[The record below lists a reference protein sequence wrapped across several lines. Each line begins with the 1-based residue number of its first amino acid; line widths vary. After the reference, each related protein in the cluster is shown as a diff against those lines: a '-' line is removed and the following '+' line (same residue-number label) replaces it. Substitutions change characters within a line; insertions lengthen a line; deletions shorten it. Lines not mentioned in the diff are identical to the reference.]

1 MSDEVSQFLE
11 QVERLRGQQIE
22 EDEVRAKELEDYLAA
37 KRERQARREERA
49 RSISPQKSSPANT
62 PSPRAN
68 RRSLHRS
75 SDALRLDSP
84 QSRSREASI
93 DSDADLESMTSAPA
107 STSPTKE
114 NQSPFDADAKR
125 GSTSARGSPLAWQ
138 RRPTSRGGTR
148 PLSMVAAQNATQR
161 SLAGTQEQH
170 PASATEPSFS
180 KDQIAQ
186 ALGSKDPAWFRQTA
200 DRGQSSAAY
209 RRSQVEDDDR
219 LDMASVKAQLPGMS
233 AESTR
238 ASEPSSPPATS
249 RLASPLPLNPPRFD
263 GPREDKDSK
272 DAESPS
278 PTGRA
283 SPARTPSPTKGMGGF
298 VQSAMMK
305 RSDSVKRWSVTSPP
319 GLTRADSIASSRGPY
334 DRSSALAGS
343 RPQSV
348 IREKSTTPSSSR
360 PTSRHGEPQPEI
372 DTAPSTK
379 RVPSDTSVG
388 EASTPKTEEPEA
400 KIPTSPSKTMDPRR
414 WSPTKASWLETALNK
429 PESPKPQSKPGTPT
443 QPSWMADLN
452 KNKTG
457 EGSGRPVSMSHRHQV
472 SIGGLMRSS
481 PMGGGAKP
489 NSTGLGGIYSPPPG
503 GNRPLPGHSVKLSIS
518 KISISPEPEAEAEA
532 EPTEQAEEL
541 SKMEESQ
548 EPVKKS
554 SPTGPPPVTKP
565 KPETPPKKDFRSTL
579 RQRAAEP
586 TAGKSE
592 EPEFKN
598 VFGNLRR
605 TKTQNYVAPDT
616 LKDNIARGKAALNV
630 TGGPKRTERV
640 DEFKE
645 AILKKKDDF
654 KQAQAEGKGVIRSS
668 TTAGPKPLPEGL
680 ARRQELGKPVGFS
693 RRDPSSEA
701 KLAAPKKPESPK
713 PSPKPRNIS
722 GQPLSPP
729 ASSTKSPESEGLK
742 RTATEPVDASLAPET
757 RSMPALQKETS
768 APSRLQQGRGG
779 SGKLA
784 DRFNSNLAGMLARGP
799 PPMATNG
806 GKKSEDSAQTTSGS
820 AGGSSEPTAPGPQ
833 LTHMTKNRARGPRR
847 KAPTSSAA
855 PAVTKEKSV
864 PNVEPSQPTPSVAS
878 PTLNRDQASEVS
890 TFSTPAD
897 DKPASSF
904 SVQQQVAAKA
914 ALRGKPPPVKP
925 AAYSPELADQS
936 SRPKPLSTR
945 RLPSQPEKP
954 AEREVSP
961 IRPHKTGDAASQPG
975 SPKKLDVK
983 RMSRFLDEPAD
994 AKIEG
999 PKEPVKLTHQRTG
1012 SRSPVKH
1019 FERSLPEPTPSSPTK
1034 VDSEPVES
1042 VGSAAARFGDSAA
1055 KSPPIK
1061 PKPAFEKSSVA
1072 STPSRIQG
1080 ARALPIPPTDG
1091 AKSPARVE
1099 SPSRSPTKAGND
1111 ISTLFQDFFGS
1122 DRPRKDYRV
1131 DPAEILMNRPQA
1143 GAKVKSSGVQ
1153 MFQISGDGKKLPMPT
1168 HNEHVLFEK
1177 EMYICSHDFT
1187 SAAGKKTFEVY
1198 FWIGD
1203 EVAESAA
1210 DDAQLFASR
1219 EARSVGGRLIKLR
1232 QGKESSEFIQALGG
1246 AIITRRGS
1254 STKHDSLAPS
1264 MLCGRRYLEGV
1275 AFDEVDF
1282 SPASLCAGFPYLI
1295 TKNGAC
1301 CLWKG
1306 KGCDVDELSCA
1317 KLIGMDLALMGVL
1330 NEVDDGAETDAFW
1343 GLFDGGKKPHSADH
1357 WRLKPNYGKYG
1368 SRLFCS
1374 DADSRQQIYEVH
1386 PFNQADLT
1394 TSSIYILDA
1403 FFEIY
1408 IIVGSRAQSQYA
1420 SFRNALDFAQEY
1432 AILASGMEDR
1442 PFVPY
1447 STVVLEGIPRDLR
1460 SVFRKWDDAKSPTTV
1475 AGPGAGGQSGGLKRG
1490 RSLRVVP
1497 LTQALQAFAE

>member
-1 MSDEVSQFLE
+1 
-11 QVERLRGQQIE
+11 
-22 EDEVRAKELEDYLAA
+22 
-37 KRERQARREERA
+37 
-49 RSISPQKSSPANT
+49 
-62 PSPRAN
+62 
-68 RRSLHRS
+68 
-75 SDALRLDSP
+75 
-84 QSRSREASI
+84 
-93 DSDADLESMTSAPA
+93 
-107 STSPTKE
+107 
-114 NQSPFDADAKR
+114 
-125 GSTSARGSPLAWQ
+125 
-138 RRPTSRGGTR
+138 
-148 PLSMVAAQNATQR
+148 MVAAQNATQR
-161 SLAGTQEQH
+161 SLAGTQEQQ

-200 DRGQSSAAY
+200 DRGQGSAAY

-233 AESTR
+233 AEPKR
-238 ASEPSSPPATS
+238 ASEPTSPPAAAT
-249 RLASPLPLNPPRFD
+249 LASPLPLNPPRFD
-263 GPREDKDSK
+263 GPSEDKDQK
-272 DAESPS
+272 DIESPS
-278 PTGRA
+278 PPGRM
-283 SPARTPSPTKGMGGF
+283 SPTRTPSPTKGMGGF

-334 DRSSALAGS
+334 DRSSALVGS

-348 IREKSTTPSSSR
+348 IREKSTTPGSSR
-360 PTSRHGEPQPEI
+360 PTSRHGEPQLEL
-372 DTAPSTK
+372 DTAPTTK
-379 RVPSDTSVG
+379 RIASDTSI
-388 EASTPKTEEPEA
+388 EEEPAPNTEA
-400 KIPTSPSKTMDPRR
+400 VEARLPTSPSKTMDPRR

-429 PESPKPQSKPGTPT
+429 PESPKPHSKPSTPT

-452 KNKTG
+452 KTKTS
-457 EGSGRPVSMSHRHQV
+457 EGNGRPLSMSHKHQV

-503 GNRPLPGHSVKLSIS
+503 GNRPLPGHGVKLSIS
-518 KISISPEPEAEAEA
+518 KSSISPDPEPETEQ
-532 EPTEQAEEL
+532 TEQAED
-541 SKMEESQ
+541 STKMEESQ
-548 EPVKKS
+548 EPVKKA
-554 SPTGPPPVTKP
+554 SPTGSPPVTKP

-579 RQRAAEP
+579 RQRPAEV
-586 TAGKSE
+586 TAGKAE

-605 TKTQNYVAPDT
+605 TKTQNYVAPDL
-616 LKDNIARGKAALNV
+616 LKDNITRGKAALSV
-630 TGGPKRTERV
+630 TGGPKKTERV

-654 KQAQAEGKGVIRSS
+654 KKAQADGMGVTRSS
-668 TTAGPKPLPEGL
+668 TLAESKPLPEGL
-680 ARRQELGKPVGFS
+680 ARRAELGKAAGFS
-693 RRDPSSEA
+693 RREPSAETKPA
-701 KLAAPKKPESPK
+701 VPKKPESPK

-729 ASSTKSPESEGLK
+729 ATSAKSPEPERLK
-742 RTATEPVDASLAPET
+742 RTTTEPVDASQGPEL
-757 RSMPALQKETS
+757 RSMPTLQKETS

-779 SGKLA
+779 NGKLG
-784 DRFNSNLAGMLARGP
+784 DRFNSSLAGMLARGP

-806 GKKSEDSAQTTSGS
+806 GQKSEESAATTGS
-820 AGGSSEPTAPGPQ
+820 AGGSSEPSAPGPQ

-847 KAPTSSAA
+847 KAPTSSATSAA
-855 PAVTKEKSV
+855 PTKERSV
-864 PNVEPSQPTPSVAS
+864 PGVDGPQSVPSASSSAVSRGTPSEDTV
-878 PTLNRDQASEVS
+878 
-890 TFSTPAD
+890 PA
-897 DKPASSF
+897 PRASSPVDERPSSGF

-914 ALRGKPPPVKP
+914 ALRGKPAPTKP
-925 AAYSPELADQS
+925 AVHSPDPMDETSQP
-936 SRPKPLSTR
+936 RPLSIR

-954 AEREVSP
+954 AERELSP

-983 RMSRFLDEPAD
+983 RMSRFLDEPTD
-994 AKIEG
+994 GPKSEG
-999 PKEPVKLTHQRTG
+999 SKEPVKLTHQRTG
-1012 SRSPVKH
+1012 SRSPVKQ
-1019 FERSLPEPTPSSPTK
+1019 FARPLPEPAPSSPTK
-1034 VDSEPVES
+1034 VNSESVES
-1042 VGSAAARFGDSAA
+1042 VGSAAARFGGAAA

-1061 PKPAFEKSSVA
+1061 PKPTFEKSSPA
-1072 STPSRIQG
+1072 ATPSKAQG
-1080 ARALPIPPTDG
+1080 VRALPIPPTDG
-1091 AKSPARVE
+1091 AKSPQLVD
-1099 SPSRSPTKAGND
+1099 SPLRSPAKPGSD
-1111 ISTLFQDFFGS
+1111 VSLLFQDFFGS
-1122 DRPRKDYRV
+1122 DHPRSDYRV
-1131 DPAEILMNRPQA
+1131 DPAELLMSRHEA

-1153 MFQISGDGKKLPMPT
+1153 MFQITGDGKKLPMPT

-1177 EMYICSHDFT
+1177 EMYICSHEFT
-1187 SAAGKKTFEVY
+1187 SVAGRKTLEVY
-1198 FWIGD
+1198 FWVGD
-1203 EVAESAA
+1203 DVAESAA
-1210 DDAQLFASR
+1210 EDAQLFASR
-1219 EARSVGGRLIKLR
+1219 EARSVGGKLMKLR

-1246 AIITRRGS
+1246 AIIIRKGS

-1264 MLCGRRYLEGV
+1264 MLCGRRYLGGV

-1301 CLWKG
+1301 YLWKG

-1317 KLIGMDLALMGVL
+1317 KLLGMDLALMGVL
-1330 NEVDDGAETDAFW
+1330 NEVEDGAETDAFW

-1374 DADSRQQIYEVH
+1374 DADSRQQVSSLLGNVLNTRRNLTARMQIYELH

-1394 TSSIYILDA
+1394 ASSIYVLDA

-1460 SVFRKWDDAKSPTTV
+1460 SVFRKWDDAKCPTTMNTPS
-1475 AGPGAGGQSGGLKRG
+1475 AGSQAGGLKRG